1 MDRAEL
7 IKALQTDV
15 EIPEVVQDKAKAAF
29 DKIRAAGGEEI
40 NRKEEHLKKESI
52 KKEGRGKGTG
62 TYQEYHGQLQKK
74 NVKRK
79 ENSENMKKMQKKKLA
94 KKKGFSAGKAAV
106 LFLAAALACGS
117 ITTVAAYLRWSRSL
131 EEGMQV
137 TEEQKVQLEEE
148 QAVAFAMQEC
158 TKQGVKITAE
168 QSITDN
174 YFSYIV
180 FRVEGYELAE
190 GAEPAFERMDVSVD
204 GKDDFNYTASF
215 YDGLVTGP
223 DGKAANADGS
233 PLEEDEYGNIG
244 HMVMKDGSMEY
255 VVMLHSD
262 VRGYFVDKDIHV
274 ELHNLGT
281 VAKAEYLGSAI
292 EDTWTFDWNLK
303 GKDSME
309 EYRMQELLGDSGA
322 TVKKV
327 ELSPVSVYVE
337 YDFPRQTV
345 TEEGVNENGE
355 SISSD
360 FFEEPPMFMG
370 VKMKDGTLYPWL
382 QNGGSMGYGD
392 GNTDTYLVNFAFD
405 RVIDLEQVESLLF
418 QKEDVMGTPTE
429 GNFYV
434 VPLP

>member
-1 MDRAEL
+1 MDRTDI
-7 IKALQTDV
+7 IKTLKEDV
-15 EIPEVVQDKAKAAF
+15 EIPEVVQDKAMAAF
-29 DKIRAAGGEEI
+29 DIIRIAGGGESCG
-40 NRKEEHLKKESI
+40 KEGQRKKESME
-52 KKEGRGKGTG
+52 KEDRVNGKGKYREHRG
-62 TYQEYHGQLQKK
+62 RRKK
-74 NVKRK
+74 G
-79 ENSENMKKMQKKKLA
+79 
-94 KKKGFSAGKAAV
+94 KGFSAGKAAV

-180 FRVEGYELAE
+180 FRVEGYGLAE

-204 GKDDFNYTASF
+204 GKDDFDYMASF
-215 YDGLVTGP
+215 YGGLVIGP

-233 PLEEDEYGNIG
+233 PLVEDKYGNIG
-244 HMVMKDGSMEY
+244 HMVMEDGSMEY
-255 VVMLHSD
+255 MVMLHSD
-262 VRGYFVDKDIHV
+262 VRGYFVGKNIHV

-281 VAKAEYLGSAI
+281 VAKAEYLGTEI

-303 GKDSME
+303 GKDSMK
-309 EYRMQELLGDSGA
+309 EYRMQEMLGDSGA
-322 TVKKV
+322 MVKKV
-327 ELSPVSVYVE
+327 ELSPVSIHVE

-355 SISSD
+355 SISAE
-360 FFEEPPMFMG
+360 FFAEPPMFMG
-370 VKMKDGTLYPWL
+370 MKMKDGTLYPWL
-382 QNGGSMGYGD
+382 ANGGSMGYGD
-392 GNTDTYLVNFAFD
+392 GNTDIYSVTFALD
-405 RVIDLEQVESLLF
+405 RVIDLDQVESLLF
-418 QKEDVMGTPTE
+418 RKDDVRGIPTE
-429 GNFYV
+429 ENFYV